1 MQVNTQNIQRPS
13 LYIDFLGLELIW
25 NNEYLTY
32 IQTTVNAVTSNLR
45 KIAKTTANN
54 IKKQLND
61 DSYSA
66 ENILDRINSMK
77 NQSLEDFS
85 NKYSQMIYR
94 EQDRRL
100 GRIQPATT

>member
-1 MQVNTQNIQRPS
+1 MQVNTQSIHRPS

-100 GRIQPATT
+100 GRL

>member
-100 GRIQPATT
+100 GRL